1 MPDPASPSPTPNPA
15 PQRFDLTI
23 AYDGAAFHGWQRQ
36 LPPNAEEP
44 RTVQGVLETTLS
56 RALQQPVTLTGASR
70 TDTGVHALGQ
80 RAHVDLTTPI
90 PHDRLADAMNA
101 RLPDD
106 VFIAHAAHA
115 PDTFH
120 AIKNVTAKQ
129 YRYRIATSPMKPL
142 WRRAQVYHHP
152 HHTHRPFT
160 LDLDRMNDAAA
171 RLVGTHDIA
180 GLAAADHGRTT
191 TIRSIHACH
200 VTPEPNPFDPANPD
214 LVISIEGDGFLY
226 NTVRIVAGTLV
237 EIGRGRLEPTRID
250 DILATADRTLAGPTL
265 PPQALTLMWIRY
277 AESHDTP

>member
-1 MPDPASPSPTPNPA
+1 VTPSPDPS

-23 AYDGAAFHGWQRQ
+23 AYDGSAFHGWQRQ
-36 LPPNAEEP
+36 LPPDIEEP
-44 RTVQGVLETTLS
+44 RTVQGVLETTLA

-80 RAHVDLTTPI
+80 RAHVDLATPI
-90 PHDRLADAMNA
+90 PPDRLADAMNA
-101 RLPDD
+101 RLPED
-106 VFIAHAAHA
+106 VFIVSAQPV

-120 AIKNVTAKQ
+120 AIRNVASKQ

-142 WRRAQVYHHP
+142 WRRTQVYHHP

-160 LDLDRMNDAAA
+160 LDLPRMNDAAA

-191 TIRSIHACH
+191 TTRTIHACH
-200 VTPEPNPFDPANPD
+200 VQQEPNPFDDQNPD
-214 LVISIEGDGFLY
+214 LVLTIEGDGFLY

-237 EIGRGRLEPTRID
+237 EIGRAKFDPSRID
-250 DILATADRTLAGPTL
+250 DILATADRRLAGPTL
-265 PPQALTLMWIRY
+265 PPQGLTLMWIKY
-277 AESHDTP
+277 ASGDLAIS

>member
-1 MPDPASPSPTPNPA
+1 P
-15 PQRFDLTI
+15 
-23 AYDGAAFHGWQRQ
+23 
-36 LPPNAEEP
+36 EP
-44 RTVQGVLETTLS
+44 RTVQGVLETTLA

-80 RAHVDLTTPI
+80 RAHVDLDTPI
-90 PHDRLADAMNA
+90 PHERIADAMNA

-106 VFIAHAAHA
+106 VYVAKAQAV

-120 AIKNVTAKQ
+120 AIRNVASKQ
-129 YRYRIATSPMKPL
+129 YRYRIATSPHKPL

-152 HHTHRPFT
+152 HHNHRPFT
-160 LDLDRMNDAAA
+160 LDVARMNDAAA
-171 RLVGTHDIA
+171 KLVGTHDIA

-191 TIRSIHACH
+191 TVRTIFACALH
-200 VTPEPNPFDPANPD
+200 PEPNPFDPDHPD
-214 LVISIEGDGFLY
+214 LVLTIEGDGFLY

-237 EIGRGRLEPTRID
+237 EIGRGRLEPTRVD

-277 AESHDTP
+277 AEPTP